1 MRQDELPIFPSIESI
16 TFAVSLDTN
25 FLLNV
30 TSTSLHSRALLRS
43 MSFKWGNF
51 MMIYKN
57 PMMSLKYTFLEHEKY
72 HLHNH
77 ITTSSRAIELS
88 FCQAKMFLM
97 IYVNLDNKARKNC
110 ELLFIATPMIPLAFC
125 LSQITLTHLTGSIN
139 FSQAPLLSSLIS
151 SRRWWEINF

>member
-110 ELLFIATPMIPLAFC
+110 ELLFIATPHDPAGILLVSNNFNTSHRKHKLFSC
-125 LSQITLTHLTGSIN
+125 STFKLTHFLTKVMRN
-139 FSQAPLLSSLIS
+139 
-151 SRRWWEINF
+151 